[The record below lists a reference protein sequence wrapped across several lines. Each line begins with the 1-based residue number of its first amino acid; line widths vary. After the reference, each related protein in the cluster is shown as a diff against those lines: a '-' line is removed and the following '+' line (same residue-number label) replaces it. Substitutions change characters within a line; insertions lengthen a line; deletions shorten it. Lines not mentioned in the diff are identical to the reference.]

1 MEHLTDIEKSK
12 IMAFNADPILVE
24 AIRKVMLASIYSNG
38 TLRVGKESDPT
49 KNGALSLAF
58 LTLSGKGVVSNED
71 LGADL
76 RGLAQGVM
84 LLETG
89 FKELSKIKDETE
101 VEELTENIAI

>member
-1 MEHLTDIEKSK
+1 MEHLTDTEKSK

-38 TLRVGKESDPT
+38 TLKKGYDSDPL
-49 KNGALSLAF
+49 KNGALTLAF
-58 LTLSGKGVVSNED
+58 VALQGRGTVSNED

-89 FKELSKIKDETE
+89 FNELSKIKDETE